1 MSLEQVENSN
11 ALPSLELPSAMN
23 ANAVKSNSRNH
34 QIYAWDEGQ
43 NATFGNLDN
52 LDKNFDSQPSRNGSQ
67 RSGELEKPNRSG
79 MNKYSNKLPKVATQ
93 DNRTPNEVKR

>member
-1 MSLEQVENSN
+1 MSLEQVENSS
-11 ALPSLELPSAMN
+11 ALPNLELPDVN
-23 ANAVKSNSRNH
+23 ANAVKTNSRNH

-52 LDKNFDSQPSRNGSQ
+52 LEKNFDSQPSMNGSQ
-67 RSGELEKPNRSG
+67 RSVVEIEKPKMSG
-79 MNKYSNKLPKVATQ
+79 MNKHSNKLPNVAAQ